1 MMDIAQNEPVG
12 VLLLNLGG
20 PDSLDAVKPFL
31 RNLFRDREIIKLP
44 GGPIGQAILSRIIVR
59 ARLKKVKENYASIG
73 GKSPILELTNLQAS
87 ALESDL
93 HDAGIYAMVRPAM
106 RYWHPY
112 TNETLQEMRD
122 AGIRRIV
129 ALTMYPHYSMATTG
143 SSVAELNRV
152 IEKSFPGAFDVS
164 YIEEWPILHPFL
176 AALAHRVEAALSEL
190 PIVRRGAAVV
200 VFSAHGLPID
210 FIERGDPY
218 VDHIKQTIQGVI
230 HRVTNPPQ
238 HVLAYQ
244 SRVGPVKW
252 LEPTTPNTMREL
264 AGEGVRDVVIVPI
277 SFVTDH
283 IETLEEIDRQ
293 FGHLAQE
300 LGIATFRRTEALN
313 DDPLFI
319 SGLSDMVREHMQATA
334 TNTDTRSAHNE

>member
-1 MMDIAQNEPVG
+1 MDIERNEPVG

-87 ALESDL
+87 ALESGL
-93 HDAGIYAMVRPAM
+93 HDAGINAMVRPAM

-112 TNETLQEMRD
+112 TDETLHEIHD

-129 ALTMYPHYSMATTG
+129 ALTMYPHNSMATTG

-152 IEKSFPGAFDVS
+152 IEKSFTGEFNMS
-164 YIEEWPILHPFL
+164 YIEEWPVLESL
-176 AALAHRVEAALSEL
+176 LDALAHRVETALAEL
-190 PIVRRGAAVV
+190 PTVRRDAAVIL
-200 VFSAHGLPID
+200 FSAHGLPID

-218 VDHIKQTIQGVI
+218 VDHIKLTMQGVI
-230 HRVTNPPQ
+230 HRIVNPPR

-252 LEPTTPNTMREL
+252 LEPTTPDTMREL

-300 LGIATFRRTEALN
+300 LGFETFRRTEALN
-313 DDPLFI
+313 DDPVFI
-319 SGLSDMVREHMQATA
+319 SGLSDMVLEHMQTTA